1 MTALKLTLSA
11 AMRARDVSRPHPEHL
26 AEAETAEA
34 AEAAEAAEG
43 DAAGAEARQP
53 HSADG
58 SPVTDG
64 PPPKRTTK
72 NVRRFKLR

>member
-26 AEAETAEA
+26 AEAET

>member
-26 AEAETAEA
+26 AEAET
-34 AEAAEAAEG
+34 AEAAEG